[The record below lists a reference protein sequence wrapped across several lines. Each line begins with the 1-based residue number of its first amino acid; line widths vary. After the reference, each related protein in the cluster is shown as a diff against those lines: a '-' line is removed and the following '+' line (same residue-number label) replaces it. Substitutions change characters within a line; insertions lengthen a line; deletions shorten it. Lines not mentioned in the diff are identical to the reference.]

1 MFDYYRFILI
11 KEPKKQKEQA
21 ESQTDEVHLYYLK
34 DKNKKLIII
43 IDSQGF
49 WDTRGKTYDEMI
61 IDAFAH
67 IFTEI
72 IEHINAVSFICKSYW
87 L

>member
-1 MFDYYRFILI
+1 
-11 KEPKKQKEQA
+11 
-21 ESQTDEVHLYYLK
+21 
-34 DKNKKLIII
+34 
-43 IDSQGF
+43 
-49 WDTRGKTYDEMI
+49 MI

>member
-1 MFDYYRFILI
+1 LFDYYRFILI
-11 KEPKKQKEQA
+11 KEPKKQKEQV

-49 WDTRGKTYDEMI
+49 
-61 IDAFAH
+61 
-67 IFTEI
+67 
-72 IEHINAVSFICKSYW
+72 
-87 L
+87 